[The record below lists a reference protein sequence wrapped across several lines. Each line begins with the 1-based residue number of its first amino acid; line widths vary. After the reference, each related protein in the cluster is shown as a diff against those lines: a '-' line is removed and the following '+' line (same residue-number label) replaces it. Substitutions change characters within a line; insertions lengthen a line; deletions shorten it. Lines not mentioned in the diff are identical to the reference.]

1 MASFRECYTPPL
13 MPSSDRLF
21 TPRLFVICGFAF
33 TAFLAGFMLFPTA
46 PFHILDLGGSK
57 FTAGLFLGFLTYA
70 SAFSAPFT
78 GAFADRFG
86 KRLVLLIASLTL
98 AALSLL
104 YAATPSYVVLLLL
117 VPLHGLLWS
126 GLLSASAAQLV
137 DEIPPSRRAEGLA
150 YWGLAIVAAIA
161 VAPPF
166 AFWLY
171 ERGWLWV
178 CVASM
183 AFNLAMAGIA
193 FGLKETSHH
202 QASGAK
208 GGYVEWGV
216 LGVSVTFFLVTFG
229 YGGITSFVALYAEE
243 SGGSSRSLYF
253 TALAVA
259 IFFSRPIQGRLA
271 DRIGHRKVLIPC
283 LALSAVGL
291 GLLVPGGTVGWLLAS
306 AVTFGV
312 GLGSYPVYSAYV
324 VQHVSPARRAA
335 AFGGILAMF
344 DAGIGTGSMTMGYVI
359 EVTGYATAFG
369 LAACLAALA
378 VPYFVMTESRY
389 LRGGRKAG

>member
-1 MASFRECYTPPL
+1 M
-13 MPSSDRLF
+13 SSGDRLF
-21 TPRLFVICGFAF
+21 TPRLFLICGFAF

-46 PFHILDLGGSK
+46 PFHILDLGGTK

-86 KRLVLLIASLTL
+86 KRRVLLIASLTL
-98 AALSLL
+98 AGLSLL
-104 YAATPSYVVLLLL
+104 YAATASTVVLLLL
-117 VPLHGLLWS
+117 VPFHGLLWS
-126 GLLSASAAQLV
+126 GLLSASAAHLV
-137 DEIPPSRRAEGLA
+137 DEIPSSRRAEGLA

-193 FGLKETSHH
+193 FTLKEASHGE
-202 QASGAK
+202 ASEEKPGFI
-208 GGYVEWGV
+208 EWRV

-243 SGGSSRSLYF
+243 SGGGSKSVYF
-253 TALAVA
+253 TALAAV
-259 IFFSRPIQGRLA
+259 IFVSRPIQGRLA

-291 GLLVPGGTVGWLLAS
+291 ALLAPGGSLGWLLAS
-306 AVTFGV
+306 AVAFGV
-312 GLGSYPVYSAYV
+312 GLGSYPVYTAYV
-324 VQHVSPARRAA
+324 VQHVSATRRAA
-335 AFGGILAMF
+335 AFGGMLAMF

-359 EVTGYATAFG
+359 EVAGYAAAFS
-369 LAACLAALA
+369 LAALLAALA
-378 VPYFVMTESRY
+378 VPYFVLTERRY
-389 LRGGRKAG
+389 LRGRSAGKLS